1 MSNKYIDGKI
11 YSIRNKND
19 STLVYIGS
27 TCQDLHNRFYGH
39 KINAN
44 NEKFKGYNMLL
55 YQKMWETDVNEW
67 YIELYEEYPC
77 ESKEQLN
84 KKEGLVIRE

>member
-1 MSNKYIDGKI
+1 
-11 YSIRNKND
+11 
-19 STLVYIGS
+19 
-27 TCQDLHNRFYGH
+27 
-39 KINAN
+39 
-44 NEKFKGYNMLL
+44 MLL